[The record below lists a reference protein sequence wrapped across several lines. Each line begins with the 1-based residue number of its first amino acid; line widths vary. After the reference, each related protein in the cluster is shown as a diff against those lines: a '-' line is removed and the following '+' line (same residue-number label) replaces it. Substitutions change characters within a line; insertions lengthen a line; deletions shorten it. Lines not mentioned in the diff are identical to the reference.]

1 MVWLQPLTGALWQR
15 SGNNDPWFK
24 PAHQQFL
31 YGSWAWNAFY
41 TLKRCVCVCVG
52 GAERITFCEKW
63 KWYEV
68 NISVTLN
75 KVSLEHSYACSFIHL
90 SIACGCF
97 SAVRIRVGSCHR
109 DRTALYRK
117 KNADPYSWLCIL
129 SRWRGALEGRGCF
142 QRKLG
147 AP

>member
-24 PAHQQFL
+24 PAHEQFL
-31 YGSWAWNAFY
+31 YGSWAKNAFY
-41 TLKRCVCVCVG
+41 TLKRCVCVCW
-52 GAERITFCEKW
+52 GAERITYCAKW

-75 KVSLEHSYACSFIHL
+75 KVSLEHSHACSFIHL

-97 SAVRIRVGSCHR
+97 RAMKIRVGSCHR
-109 DRTALYRK
+109 DCTALHRK
-117 KNADPYSWLCIL
+117 KKCRPLFLAMYLIKM
-129 SRWRGALEGRGCF
+129 RGALEGRGCF